1 MPISTVAKALA
12 SLVAMAAVTGLAATA
27 ASAFERTDFTDAGF
41 KAAQAAGKPI
51 VVDVFAPW
59 CPTCKA
65 QHQVLDDLEKKPEFS
80 AVVLMKVDFDTQKD
94 VVRSLKAQS
103 QSTLIAFKGDKE
115 TGRSAGSTDP
125 AQIEALIAT
134 TVK

>member
-12 SLVAMAAVTGLAATA
+12 SLVAMAAVTGFAATA

-65 QHQVLDDLEKKPEFS
+65 QHQGLDDLE
-80 AVVLMKVDFDTQKD
+80 
-94 VVRSLKAQS
+94 
-103 QSTLIAFKGDKE
+103 
-115 TGRSAGSTDP
+115 
-125 AQIEALIAT
+125 
-134 TVK
+134 